1 MSNKGEHR
9 TSGFSCEKRAA
20 DPQNESATCVKWC
33 GDSQRCVTGFDTA
46 KFFRHIDMILSMDME
61 QREQSTFGAREATP
75 ELLAAIRAVN
85 GIEEKTRRSMFGAL
99 SEHKQCTKAPEV
111 SSELIQELAKMCGL
125 IPSHTTAE
133 WVSTLVRFVRVVLD
147 NNSVQ
152 EAFVRANAGLLSVSS
167 ATTTVDPVEGNPTN
181 NYLFKQ
187 LCAKH
192 GIELGKD
199 TIAEALAKIAA
210 PAVLT
215 NEQID
220 VIWSDTRETL
230 PQPVS
235 EAFTMRAFARALL
248 AAQPARTV
256 KLATKPHTQ
265 D

>member
-152 EAFVRANAGLLSVSS
+152 EAFVRANAGLLSAS
-167 ATTTVDPVEGNPTN
+167 P
-181 NYLFKQ
+181 
-187 LCAKH
+187 
-192 GIELGKD
+192 
-199 TIAEALAKIAA
+199 AA
-210 PAVLT
+210 LT

-220 VIWSDTRETL
+220 IIWEATRETL

-256 KLATKPHTQ
+256 KLATKPHAQ